1 MTYFQNI
8 EVEFLAVL
16 EMLRH
21 IRRNYKIAIDGK
33 NKVQNPYSANVG
45 RRYNGIH
52 NSLALVFKRKP
63 NKVLTTL
70 NRLFLFFAQADRQ
83 SFS

>member
-45 RRYNGIH
+45 RRYSGIH